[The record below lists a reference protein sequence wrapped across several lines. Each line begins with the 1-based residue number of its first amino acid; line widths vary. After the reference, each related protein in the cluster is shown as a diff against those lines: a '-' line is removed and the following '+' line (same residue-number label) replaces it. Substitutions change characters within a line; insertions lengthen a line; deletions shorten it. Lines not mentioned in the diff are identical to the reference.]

1 MKKIVT
7 IIGVAFA
14 SLFMFTGCGY
24 NGIVSQKEAVEQ
36 QWANVENQYQKR
48 ADLVP
53 NLVATV
59 KGFAK
64 HEEKVFSFPL
74 LIILRISAIRN
85 ATIKI
90 TPKVFTELAEAR
102 SKLGGTVSVD
112 ASITD
117 DPEKLAQFQKTQRE
131 LGAGLGRLLALTEN
145 YPELKSNA
153 NFLDLQSQLEGIE
166 NRIAT
171 ERKRYNDAVGAYN
184 KSIQM
189 FPGVITAKMFHFEKK
204 AYFQAEEGTQKAPA
218 VSFD

>member
-64 HEEKVFSFPL
+64 HEEKVF
-74 LIILRISAIRN
+74 
-85 ATIKI
+85 
-90 TPKVFTELAEAR
+90 TELAEAR

-117 DPEKLAQFQKTQRE
+117 DPEKLAQLQKTQRE

>member
-64 HEEKVFSFPL
+64 HEE
-74 LIILRISAIRN
+74 
-85 ATIKI
+85 
-90 TPKVFTELAEAR
+90 KVFTELAEAR

-204 AYFQAEEGTQKAPA
+204 AYFQAEEGIQKAPA

>member
-64 HEEKVFSFPL
+64 HEEKVF
-74 LIILRISAIRN
+74 
-85 ATIKI
+85 
-90 TPKVFTELAEAR
+90 TELAEAR

-117 DPEKLAQFQKTQRE
+117 DPEKLAQFQKTQRD

>member
-24 NGIVSQKEAVEQ
+24 NGMVSQKEAVEQ

-64 HEEKVFSFPL
+64 HEE
-74 LIILRISAIRN
+74 
-85 ATIKI
+85 
-90 TPKVFTELAEAR
+90 KVFTELAEAR

>member
-64 HEEKVFSFPL
+64 HEE
-74 LIILRISAIRN
+74 
-85 ATIKI
+85 
-90 TPKVFTELAEAR
+90 KVFTELAEAR

>member
-24 NGIVSQKEAVEQ
+24 NGIVSQKETVEQ

-64 HEEKVFSFPL
+64 HEE
-74 LIILRISAIRN
+74 
-85 ATIKI
+85 
-90 TPKVFTELAEAR
+90 KVFTELAEAR

-117 DPEKLAQFQKTQRE
+117 DPEKLAQFQKTQRD

>member
-64 HEEKVFSFPL
+64 HEE
-74 LIILRISAIRN
+74 
-85 ATIKI
+85 
-90 TPKVFTELAEAR
+90 KVFTELAEAR

-204 AYFQAEEGTQKAPA
+204 EIGRASCRER
-218 VSFD
+218 V

>member
-64 HEEKVFSFPL
+64 HEEKVF
-74 LIILRISAIRN
+74 
-85 ATIKI
+85 
-90 TPKVFTELAEAR
+90 TELAEAR

-131 LGAGLGRLLALTEN
+131 LGAGLGRLLALTIRN
-145 YPELKSNA
+145 SRAMPTSWICRVSLKELKTELLLNA
-153 NFLDLQSQLEGIE
+153 KDTMTQLGLTTSQSRCSL
-166 NRIAT
+166 A
-171 ERKRYNDAVGAYN
+171 
-184 KSIQM
+184 
-189 FPGVITAKMFHFEKK
+189 
-204 AYFQAEEGTQKAPA
+204 
-218 VSFD
+218 

>member
-64 HEEKVFSFPL
+64 HEE
-74 LIILRISAIRN
+74 
-85 ATIKI
+85 
-90 TPKVFTELAEAR
+90 KVFTELAEAR

-204 AYFQAEEGTQKAPA
+204 AYFQAEEGTRKAPA

>member
-7 IIGVAFA
+7 VISVAFA
-14 SLFMFTGCGY
+14 SVFMFTGCGY
-24 NGIVSQKEAVEQ
+24 NGLVSQREAVEQ

-53 NLVATV
+53 NLVSTV
-59 KGFAK
+59 KGITK
-64 HEEKVFSFPL
+64 HEEKVF
-74 LIILRISAIRN
+74 
-85 ATIKI
+85 
-90 TPKVFTELAEAR
+90 TEIAESRA
-102 SKLGGTVSVD
+102 KLGGTVSVD
-112 ASITD
+112 SSITD
-117 DPEKLAQFQKTQRE
+117 DPEKFASFQKAQKE
-131 LGAGLGRLLALTEN
+131 LSSGLGRLLALTEN
-145 YPELKSNA
+145 YPELKSNV
-153 NFLDLQSQLEGIE
+153 NFLDLQSQIEGIE
-166 NRIAT
+166 NRIST

>member
-1 MKKIVT
+1 MKKIIA
-7 IIGVAFA
+7 IISVAFA

-24 NGIVSQKEAVEQ
+24 NGMVSMREAVEQ

-64 HEEKVFSFPL
+64 HEES
-74 LIILRISAIRN
+74 
-85 ATIKI
+85 
-90 TPKVFTELAEAR
+90 VFTEIAESR

-117 DPEKLAQFQKTQRE
+117 DPEKLAQFQKTQKE

-153 NFLDLQSQLEGIE
+153 SFLDLQSQLEGIE

-189 FPGVITAKMFHFEKK
+189 FPGNITAKMFHFEKK
-204 AYFQAEEGTQKAPA
+204 AYFQAEEGTKKAPS

>member
-1 MKKIVT
+1 MKKIFTAIVLA
-7 IIGVAFA
+7 IA
-14 SLFMFTGCGY
+14 SSFLFTGCGY
-24 NGIVSQKEAVEQ
+24 NGLVGKREAVEQ

-48 ADLVP
+48 SDLVP

-64 HEEKVFSFPL
+64 HEEKVF
-74 LIILRISAIRN
+74 
-85 ATIKI
+85 
-90 TPKVFTELAEAR
+90 TEIAESR

-117 DPEKLAQFQKTQRE
+117 DPEKLAQFQKTQKE
-131 LGAGLGRLLALTEN
+131 LGAGLGRLLALTES
-145 YPELKSNA
+145 YPELKSNE

-184 KSIQM
+184 KAIQM
-189 FPGVITAKMFHFEKK
+189 FPGMITAKMFHFEKK
-204 AYFQAEEGTQKAPA
+204 AYFQAEEGSAKAPA
-218 VSFD
+218 VSFE

>member
-64 HEEKVFSFPL
+64 HEE
-74 LIILRISAIRN
+74 
-85 ATIKI
+85 
-90 TPKVFTELAEAR
+90 KVFTELAEAR

-171 ERKRYNDAVGAYN
+171 ERKRYNDTVGAYN

>member
-48 ADLVP
+48 SDLVP

-64 HEEKVFSFPL
+64 HEE
-74 LIILRISAIRN
+74 
-85 ATIKI
+85 
-90 TPKVFTELAEAR
+90 KVFTELAEAR

-117 DPEKLAQFQKTQRE
+117 DPEKLAQFQKTQRD

>member
-1 MKKIVT
+1 MRFYLSFKHDRKKFHFFSNLREVGMKKTFIL
-7 IIGVAFA
+7 IGAVIA

-24 NGIVSQKEAVEQ
+24 NGLVSQREAVEQ

-64 HEEKVFSFPL
+64 HEEKVF
-74 LIILRISAIRN
+74 
-85 ATIKI
+85 
-90 TPKVFTELAEAR
+90 AEIAESR
-102 SKLGGTVSVD
+102 SKLGGSLTIDS
-112 ASITD
+112 SITD
-117 DPEKLAQFQKTQRE
+117 DPEKLEQFQKVQGQ
-131 LGAGLGRLLALTEN
+131 LSAGLGRLLALTEN

-166 NRIAT
+166 NRIST

-184 KSIQM
+184 KAIQM
-189 FPGVITAKMFHFEKK
+189 FPGAITARMFHFEKK
-204 AYFQAEEGTQKAPA
+204 AYFKAEEGAKAAPK
-218 VSFD
+218 VEF

>member
-14 SLFMFTGCGY
+14 SLFIFTGCGY

-64 HEEKVFSFPL
+64 HEE
-74 LIILRISAIRN
+74 
-85 ATIKI
+85 
-90 TPKVFTELAEAR
+90 KVFTELAEAR

>member
-1 MKKIVT
+1 MKKIST
-7 IIGVAFA
+7 IISVAFA
-14 SLFMFTGCGY
+14 SVFMFTGCGY
-24 NGIVSQKEAVEQ
+24 NGLVSQKEAVEQ

-64 HEEKVFSFPL
+64 HEEKVF
-74 LIILRISAIRN
+74 
-85 ATIKI
+85 
-90 TPKVFTELAEAR
+90 TEIAESR

-117 DPEKLAQFQKTQRE
+117 DPEKLAQFQKTQKE

-166 NRIAT
+166 NRIST

>member
-14 SLFMFTGCGY
+14 SLFLFTGCGY

-64 HEEKVFSFPL
+64 HEE
-74 LIILRISAIRN
+74 
-85 ATIKI
+85 
-90 TPKVFTELAEAR
+90 KVFTELAEAR

>member
-64 HEEKVFSFPL
+64 HEE
-74 LIILRISAIRN
+74 
-85 ATIKI
+85 
-90 TPKVFTELAEAR
+90 KVFTELAEAR

-189 FPGVITAKMFHFEKK
+189 FPSVITAKMFHFEKK

>member
-1 MKKIVT
+1 MKKIVS

-64 HEEKVFSFPL
+64 HEE
-74 LIILRISAIRN
+74 
-85 ATIKI
+85 
-90 TPKVFTELAEAR
+90 KVFTELAEAR

>member
-1 MKKIVT
+1 MKKIST
-7 IIGVAFA
+7 IISVAFA
-14 SLFMFTGCGY
+14 SVFMFTGCGY
-24 NGIVSQKEAVEQ
+24 NGIVAQKEAVEQ

-64 HEEKVFSFPL
+64 HEEKVF
-74 LIILRISAIRN
+74 
-85 ATIKI
+85 
-90 TPKVFTELAEAR
+90 TEIAESR
-102 SKLGGTVSVD
+102 SKLGGSVNVD
-112 ASITD
+112 SSITD
-117 DPEKLAQFQKTQRE
+117 DPEKLAQFQKAQKE

-166 NRIAT
+166 NRIST

-184 KSIQM
+184 KAIQM
-189 FPGVITAKMFHFEKK
+189 FPGVVTARMFHFEKK
-204 AYFQAEEGTQKAPA
+204 AYFQAEEGAKKAPA

>member
-1 MKKIVT
+1 MKKIFTAIVLT
-7 IIGVAFA
+7 IA
-14 SLFMFTGCGY
+14 SSFLLTGCGY
-24 NGIVSQKEAVEQ
+24 NGLVAQREAVEQ

-64 HEEKVFSFPL
+64 HEEKVF
-74 LIILRISAIRN
+74 
-85 ATIKI
+85 
-90 TPKVFTELAEAR
+90 TEIAESRA
-102 SKLGGTVSVD
+102 KLGGNVTVDS
-112 ASITD
+112 SITD
-117 DPEKLAQFQKTQRE
+117 DPEKFAQFQKTQKE

-145 YPELKSNA
+145 YPELKSNT

-166 NRIAT
+166 NRIST

-184 KSIQM
+184 KAIQM
-189 FPGVITAKMFHFEKK
+189 FPGAITAKMFHFEKK
-204 AYFQAEEGTQKAPA
+204 VYFQADEGTKKAPS

>member
-14 SLFMFTGCGY
+14 SLSMFTGCGY

-64 HEEKVFSFPL
+64 HEE
-74 LIILRISAIRN
+74 
-85 ATIKI
+85 
-90 TPKVFTELAEAR
+90 KVFTELAEAR

>member
-1 MKKIVT
+1 MKKIST
-7 IIGVAFA
+7 IISVAFA
-14 SLFMFTGCGY
+14 SVFMFTGCGY
-24 NGIVSQKEAVEQ
+24 NGLVSQKEAVEQ

-64 HEEKVFSFPL
+64 HEEKVF
-74 LIILRISAIRN
+74 
-85 ATIKI
+85 
-90 TPKVFTELAEAR
+90 TEIAESR
-102 SKLGGTVSVD
+102 SKLGGSVNVD
-112 ASITD
+112 SSITD
-117 DPEKLAQFQKTQRE
+117 DPEKLAQFQKAQKE

-166 NRIAT
+166 NRIST

-184 KSIQM
+184 KAIQM
-189 FPGVITAKMFHFEKK
+189 FPGVVTARMFHFEKK
-204 AYFQAEEGTQKAPA
+204 AYFQAEEGAKKAPA

>member
-64 HEEKVFSFPL
+64 HEEKVF
-74 LIILRISAIRN
+74 
-85 ATIKI
+85 
-90 TPKVFTELAEAR
+90 TELAEAR

-153 NFLDLQSQLEGIE
+153 NFLDLQSQFEGIE

>member
-64 HEEKVFSFPL
+64 HEE
-74 LIILRISAIRN
+74 
-85 ATIKI
+85 
-90 TPKVFTELAEAR
+90 KVFTELAEAR

-189 FPGVITAKMFHFEKK
+189 FPGVLTAKMFNFEKK